1 MKLVA
6 FDLDGTLLRGE
17 SVWEAIGRVI
27 GCPERVREFEQL
39 DFTRTEAIAAAR
51 EEFTEWFRAF
61 PIDELREHVVSMRAA
76 PGVDEGFALL
86 HEHGFQI
93 ALVSLTWEFAVEWC
107 VERFEADY
115 GVGTGLTRDGV
126 IAHFW
131 PEDKGTWVAG
141 LARELGVA
149 MRDVAAVGDSN
160 GDVPMLLAVGHPYW
174 VGATVPAELEGM
186 VVHEPD
192 GDIGVVAERIVRA
205 DLAGRACRGLRRS
218 GRPRRSGM

>member
-1 MKLVA
+1 M
-6 FDLDGTLLRGE
+6 
-17 SVWEAIGRVI
+17 WEAIGRGI
-27 GCPERVREFEQL
+27 GRLERVREFEQL
-39 DFTRTEAIAAAR
+39 DFTHMEAIAAAR

-61 PIDELREHVVSMRAA
+61 PIDELREHVVSMEAA

-93 ALVSLTWEFAVEWC
+93 ALVSLTWKFAVEWC

-115 GVGTGLTRDGV
+115 GVGTGLSPDGQ
-126 IAHFW
+126 ITHFW
-131 PEDKGTWVAG
+131 PEDKATWVAG
-141 LARELGVA
+141 LARELGA
-149 MRDVAAVGDSN
+149 EMRDVAAVGDSN

-205 DLAGRACRGLRRS
+205 DFASRADLAGRACRGLRQS
-218 GRPRRSGM
+218 GRLRQSGM